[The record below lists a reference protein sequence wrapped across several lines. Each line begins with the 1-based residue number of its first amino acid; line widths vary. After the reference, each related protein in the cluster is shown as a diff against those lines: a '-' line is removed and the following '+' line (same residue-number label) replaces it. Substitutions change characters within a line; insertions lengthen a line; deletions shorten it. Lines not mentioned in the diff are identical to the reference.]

1 VTGPGCAVTL
11 RCELPLVVL
20 LADVP
25 HPVDP
30 RPEPEVTALEVLA
43 WRGESTKPDD
53 PLWTSTPELQRA
65 FENTAD
71 YWEARA

>member
-1 VTGPGCAVTL
+1 
-11 RCELPLVVL
+11 
-20 LADVP
+20 
-25 HPVDP
+25 
-30 RPEPEVTALEVLA
+30 VLA